1 MIDGDDVGIHSHDC
15 ISDPNSQVLYRG
27 RRAPSCH
34 ALTRTVLSLAQ
45 ACAISL
51 IHQASFI
58 MMMFWGLVPG
68 DDSEACL
75 YLELVIMGC
84 EKKKTNV
91 SQEKK
96 NVALEVV
103 QYTGMYCMA
112 QQRLPEPEYHHHL
125 R

>member
-1 MIDGDDVGIHSHDC
+1 
-15 ISDPNSQVLYRG
+15 
-27 RRAPSCH
+27 
-34 ALTRTVLSLAQ
+34 
-45 ACAISL
+45 
-51 IHQASFI
+51 
-58 MMMFWGLVPG
+58 MMFWGLVPG